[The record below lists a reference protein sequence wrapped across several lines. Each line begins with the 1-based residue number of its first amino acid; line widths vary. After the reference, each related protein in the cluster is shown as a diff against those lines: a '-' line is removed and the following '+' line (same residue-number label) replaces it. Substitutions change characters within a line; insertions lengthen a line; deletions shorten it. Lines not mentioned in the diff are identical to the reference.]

1 MKKYAKIINEE
12 TKACNVG
19 LGTNSKFYKSIGM
32 TEMEVEE
39 AYNGSWYVEGYAPEK
54 PIPTDEEIRQLRAE
68 AYALEVDNITAHIQ
82 RLRDENPVPEDEISA
97 LIEERAL
104 KVEEIKERYPYS
116 EVENGLTDGDI

>member
-1 MKKYAKIINEE
+1 MKKYAKIVNEE
-12 TKACNVG
+12 TKLCEVG

-32 TEMEVEE
+32 TEMDVEQ
-39 AYNGSWYVEGYAPEK
+39 AYNGLWYVKGYAPEK

-68 AYALEVDNITAHIQ
+68 AYALEVDNITAHIS

-104 KVEEIKERYPYS
+104 KVEEIKQRYPYES
-116 EVENGLTDGDI
+116 PVID